1 MANDM
6 TAAEIIALLQ
16 LEPHPEGG
24 YFKETFRDE
33 ASNADGRAA
42 STAIYFFLKAGQT
55 SRWHKVDAAETW
67 HWYAGA
73 ALELGIAP
81 PSGSAQ
87 RIRLGSD
94 LTSGER
100 PQAIVPPGYWQQAR
114 SLGDYTLVGCTVAPG
129 FLFEKFELAEP
140 DFEPGE

>member
-1 MANDM
+1 MTNDM
-6 TAAEIIALLQ
+6 TADEIITLLQ

-33 ASNADGRAA
+33 VSNADGRAA
-42 STAIYFFLKAGQT
+42 STAIYFLLKAGQT

-73 ALELGIAP
+73 ALELRIAS
-81 PSGSAQ
+81 PSGSAR
-87 RIRLGSD
+87 RIRLGSE
-94 LTSGER
+94 LATGER
-100 PQAIVPPGYWQQAR
+100 PQAIVPPGHWQQAR
-114 SLGDYTLVGCTVAPG
+114 TLGDYTLVGCTVAPG

-140 DFEPGE
+140 GFEPGE